1 MSDDRTHD
9 RMKDRAHGHGH
20 ERSSERNTERNHES
34 RTAQRAR
41 RARVLVV
48 GHGEAMRD
56 LAAHARRKVAHVIEV
71 ATLYD
76 AVDECRRA
84 PAAEPI
90 AAAFISPDCEQFD
103 AAAVVDAFMRVDPA
117 LPLVLAVRAAQDD
130 LTAESISE
138 GFEDSIRLPV
148 RDDELARILD
158 DVGATEHT
166 APAPTA
172 PAVPAPKNVVEEI
185 VERAHERLQARDV
198 DRVGDRVSDRAVD
211 RGTEQVVERPHERS
225 QERSQERPHERAQER
240 AHDKPLEKPLDKPID
255 RTLDRGLDR
264 GHDRTPFTTPTPAT
278 TREQP
283 TRAATRGAPLVP
295 FQMPS
300 TPRRSG
306 NHPPDAPPSD
316 LDLVRAVM
324 DGHDVQG
331 AAMRVLRH
339 HLGSADV
346 RFVAEPRPGE
356 EAAVELD
363 RRGLRQ
369 VEVLRH
375 PPSGAATARPYGALI
390 SRTIDESHLRAW
402 ADWLSAWLDLDEQHH
417 ELRRLAWTDEL
428 TGAGNRRAFDKLLA
442 DTIQAAQRDWR
453 FFGLML
459 FDIDDFKRYNDEY
472 GHDTGDEVLKEI
484 VELLRICIRR
494 GDHIFRIGGDEFAV
508 LFCDPEGPRRGG
520 TLDRESATAIANRF
534 QRAVA
539 ELSLTHIGL
548 DGPGTVS
555 VSTGFASFPWHGLDP
570 LALYRA
576 ADGFCLDSKRA
587 GKNRITFGPGVH
599 PGSHGEGHGAPHAP
613 PHGPSHGPSHGGS
626 VQ

>member
-1 MSDDRTHD
+1 MSDDRMHD

-20 ERSSERNTERNHES
+20 DRNHES

-56 LAAHARRKVAHVIEV
+56 LAAHARRKIAHVVEV

-90 AAAFISPDCEQFD
+90 AAAFISADCEQFD

-158 DVGATEHT
+158 DLGAAEHAT
-166 APAPTA
+166 PAPV
-172 PAVPAPKNVVEEI
+172 VPAPKNVVEEI
-185 VERAHERLQARDV
+185 VERAHERLQSRDV
-198 DRVGDRVSDRAVD
+198 ERAAD
-211 RGTEQVVERPHERS
+211 RGTEHAVD
-225 QERSQERPHERAQER
+225 RPHERAQER
-240 AHDKPLEKPLDKPID
+240 VPERVPDRPLDKPVD
-255 RTLDRGLDR
+255 RTPDRTPDRVLDRGLDR
-264 GHDRTPFTTPTPAT
+264 TPLTAQPPAT

-283 TRAATRGAPLVP
+283 NRAATRGAPLVP

-300 TPRRSG
+300 TPRRAG

-375 PPSGAATARPYGALI
+375 PPSGSASARPYGALI

-402 ADWLSAWLDLDEQHH
+402 AEWLSAWLDLDEQHH

-472 GHDTGDEVLKEI
+472 GHDTGDEVLEEI